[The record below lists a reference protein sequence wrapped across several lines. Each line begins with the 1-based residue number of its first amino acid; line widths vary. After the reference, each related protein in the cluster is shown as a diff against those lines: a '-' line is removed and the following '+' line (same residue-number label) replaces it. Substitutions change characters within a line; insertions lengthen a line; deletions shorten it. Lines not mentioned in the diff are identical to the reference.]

1 MAAGVFLAIQHI
13 AGTSSGWSG
22 INWVG
27 IGGETAVSTITFQA
41 TRDGRSNA
49 CFSRA

>member
-1 MAAGVFLAIQHI
+1 MFFYNSAYRWHIGWAIWRQ
-13 AGTSSGWSG
+13 W
-22 INWVG
+22 
-27 IGGETAVSTITFQA
+27 GGDWWGTAVSTITFQA